1 MKILRHFNVNLGL
14 FALLLSCSNAA
25 QPVAETPAAI
35 VTPIGPKTIET
46 TLQSVGLD
54 GGAMDKSADPCS
66 DFYSYACGNWNKTT
80 EIPGDEPAWYRS
92 FDEIQRRNEADLRKI
107 LEDAAKNTAAD
118 DATRKIGAFYGACM
132 DEATAEAEGV
142 KPIEPWLQRLRTWKD
157 VKTLPNLVA
166 ELHGLGMAPLFRISA
181 EQDFA
186 DATSVIAGMDQGGIG
201 MPDRDDYFRDD
212 EKSKKLRELYQTHI
226 KAMLVLAGLKD
237 KDAVLAATQVF
248 QFETEL
254 AKVSKTRVE
263 RRDPKGLHNPLKR
276 NEIDAVAAG
285 FAWQTYFD
293 GLKLGPAVP
302 LNVTSKTF
310 FAGMAKLTAT
320 APIATLRNYLIWQVI
335 SSSSHMLT
343 KAIYDESFRFEQAI
357 TGQPEQK
364 QRWRR
369 CLEATDE
376 ALGELLA
383 QPYIAQRFGGESKG
397 KADSMV
403 RAITA
408 AFVEA
413 AGRLDW
419 MDAKTRERAVKKS
432 QQMAFLIGFPN
443 KWRAYD
449 FAVDAKTHAANMQQ
463 SRKAEV
469 ARVLAKI
476 GKPLDRQEWS
486 MSPPTVNAYYDPQK
500 NHMVFPA
507 GILQPPF
514 FNAKAAVA
522 VNLGGIGMVIGHEL
536 THGFDD
542 EGAQFD
548 GDGNLKNWW
557 EGATSTEF
565 EKRTACVADQY
576 DHFEVLPGL
585 KVNGKLTLGEN
596 IADMGGLKLAF
607 AAYRQLRK
615 DAKEIQVADGL
626 SEDQQFFLAH
636 AQVWCG
642 KARPDYVRQMVQTN
656 PHSPPQF
663 RVMGPLSNMREFAD
677 AFQCKA
683 GSAMRPEK
691 SCVVW

>member
-1 MKILRHFNVNLGL
+1 MKNLWHFIAFFSAVFGIVG
-14 FALLLSCSNAA
+14 CSNAA
-25 QPVAETPAAI
+25 QAVVATPEPIVAA
-35 VTPIGPKTIET
+35 VGPKTIET
-46 TLQSVGLD
+46 TLQSAGLD
-54 GGAMDKSADPCS
+54 GTAMNKSADPCT
-66 DFYSYACGNWNKTT
+66 DFYQYACGNWNKTT

-107 LEDAAKNTAAD
+107 LEDAAKNPAGD
-118 DATRKIGAFYGACM
+118 EATKKIGAFYGACM
-132 DEATAEAEGV
+132 DEAAAQANGV
-142 KPIEPWLQRLRTWKD
+142 KPIEPWLQRLRAWKD

-166 ELHGLGMAPLFRISA
+166 EMHALGMAPLFRISA

-226 KAMLVLAGLKD
+226 KAMLMLTGMKEKEAI
-237 KDAVLAATQVF
+237 AAAIQVF

-263 RRDPKGLHNPLKR
+263 RRDPKGLHNLLKR
-276 NEIDAVAAG
+276 NEIDSVAAG

-293 GLKLGPAVP
+293 GLKLGPQVP
-302 LNVTSKTF
+302 LNVTSKPF
-310 FAGMAKLTAT
+310 FAGMAKLTSST
-320 APIATLRNYLIWQVI
+320 PIATLRNYLIWQVI

-364 QRWRR
+364 ARWRR
-369 CLEATDE
+369 CLDATDE

-383 QPYIAQRFGGESKG
+383 QPFITQRFGGDSKA
-397 KADSMV
+397 KADGMV
-403 RAITA
+403 RAISA
-408 AFVEA
+408 AFVDA
-413 AGRLDW
+413 AARLDW
-419 MDAKTRERAVKKS
+419 MDPKSRERAIKKS
-432 QQMAFLIGFPN
+432 QQMAFLIGYPH

-449 FAVDAKTHAANMQQ
+449 FVVDAKAHAENMLQ

-469 ARVLAKI
+469 TRVLAKI
-476 GKPLDRQEWS
+476 GKPLDRQEWM

-514 FNAKAAVA
+514 FDAKAAVA

-615 DAKEIQVADGL
+615 DAKEIHVADGL

-642 KARPDYVRQMVQTN
+642 KARPDYVRQMIQTN

-691 SCVVW
+691 SCAVW